1 MWKNKMKQVF
11 INHYCFDD
19 VRVSKENI
27 YVEDGIIVEA
37 FEITDDVEVID
48 CGNLA
53 LMPAFTDLHV
63 HFRDPGFTYKEDLE
77 SGSKAALKGGFTSVL
92 LMGNTKPTVSSPE
105 VYNDI
110 IKRSKEL
117 DLIDIEQVY
126 TITENFDGKTL
137 DHLEFMPDSVK
148 FISDDGHGV
157 NDDMTMYK
165 AMIAAMDKNVT
176 MTLHEEVEKVSA
188 IDYEIA
194 EDAMTLRDCYYAY
207 KLNCPVHFSH
217 VSTRGAITAIKYFKD
232 LGAPITCEVT
242 PHHLIFAD
250 KTRDE
255 MRVNPPIRKEIDRL
269 TLIEMIKNGT
279 VDCISTDHAPH
290 SAEEK
295 ANGAPGFLGL
305 ETSFSTCYEV
315 LVKSGEISLNHLV
328 KIMSTNP
335 AKLLGLNKGKL
346 DIGYEADFVL
356 IDLDEVYTYTKD
368 EILSKSKNSLLIGN
382 ELYGR
387 VKKVYKKG
395 VLRYEHK
402 YEHR

>member
-1 MWKNKMKQVF
+1 MKQVF
-11 INHYCFDD
+11 TNNYSFDD
-19 VRVSKENI
+19 VKISRKPI
-27 YVEDGIIVEA
+27 YVEDGIITEA
-37 FEITDDVEVID
+37 FEIDDSVEVID
-48 CGNLA
+48 CENLT
-53 LMPAFTDLHV
+53 LVPAFTDLHV

-110 IKRSKEL
+110 KKRAKDL
-117 DLIDIEQVY
+117 DLIDIDQVY

-137 DHLEFMPDSVK
+137 DHLESMPASVK

-165 AMIAAMDKNVT
+165 AMIAAMDKNVR
-176 MTLHEEVEKVSA
+176 MTLHEEVAQVSA

-217 VSTRGAITAIKYFKD
+217 VSTKGAITAIKYFKD

-242 PHHLIFAD
+242 PHHLYFAD
-250 KTRDE
+250 KSRDE
-255 MRVNPPIRKEIDRL
+255 MRVNPPIRSEIDRL
-269 TLIEMIKNGT
+269 SLIEMIKNGT

-290 SAEEK
+290 SAKEK
-295 ANGAPGFLGL
+295 ENGAPGFLGL
-305 ETSFSTCYEV
+305 ETSFSTCYKV
-315 LVKSGEISLNHLV
+315 LVKSGEISLNHLI
-328 KIMSTNP
+328 KLMSTNP
-335 AKLLGLNKGKL
+335 ASLLGLKKGKL
-346 DIGYEADFVL
+346 DIGYEADFTL
-356 IDLDEVYTYTKD
+356 IDLDETYTYTED
-368 EILSKSKNSLLIGN
+368 EILSKSKNSLLIGKD
-382 ELYGR
+382 LCGR

-395 VLRYEHK
+395 VLK
-402 YEHR
+402 YEDNR

>member
-1 MWKNKMKQVF
+1 MKQVF
-11 INHYCFDD
+11 INHYSFDD
-19 VRVSKENI
+19 VKISRKPI
-27 YVEDGIIVEA
+27 YVEDGIISEA
-37 FEITDDVEVID
+37 FEIDKDVEVID
-48 CGNLA
+48 CENLT
-53 LMPAFTDLHV
+53 LLPAFTDLHV

-110 IKRSKEL
+110 KKRSKDL
-117 DLIDIEQVY
+117 DLIDIDQVY

-137 DHLEFMPDSVK
+137 DHLETMPDSVK

-165 AMIAAMDKNVT
+165 AMIAAMDKGVT
-176 MTLHEEVEKVSA
+176 MTLHEEVAQVSA

-217 VSTRGAITAIKYFKD
+217 VSTKGAITAIKYFKD

-242 PHHLIFAD
+242 PHHLYFAD
-250 KTRDE
+250 KSRSE
-255 MRVNPPIRKEIDRL
+255 MRVNPPIRSEIDRL
-269 TLIEMIKNGT
+269 SLIEMIKNGT

-290 SAEEK
+290 SAKEK
-295 ANGAPGFLGL
+295 EKGAPGFLGL

-315 LVKSGEISLNHLV
+315 LVKSGEISLNHLI
-328 KIMSTNP
+328 KLMSTNP
-335 AKLLGLNKGKL
+335 ARLLGLNKGKL
-346 DIGYEADFVL
+346 DLGYEADFTL
-356 IDLDEVYTYTKD
+356 IDLDETYTYTED
-368 EILSKSKNSLLIGN
+368 EILSKSQNSLLIGK
-382 ELYGR
+382 ELSGR

-395 VLRYEHK
+395 VLK
-402 YEHR
+402 YEDNR